1 VTVGAVP
8 ATATTAFFSSSPK
21 SLRRR
26 CIHRHSSAY
35 WGRSALVD
43 GKPARCVNNH
53 MNPTGVRPRVHRVA
67 KENVSVIAG
76 VHGVVPP
83 HRYTQAEVIQAL
95 LELPGYDGLAE
106 AVSRLHASAKVQS
119 RHLVLPIE
127 EYQNLTDFGQAN
139 DLFIEHA
146 VELGCAAVSGALDE
160 AGLEPRDV
168 DLIMSTTVT
177 GVAVPSL
184 DARIAGRLGLRPD
197 VRRVPLFGL
206 GCVAGAAGVARM
218 NDYLRGAPDDVAV
231 LVSVELCSLTR
242 KHNPSMATLVAGALF
257 GDGASAVV
265 AVGERRAEQVDPA
278 GPDILDSRSHLY
290 PDSLRTMGWD
300 IGTHGFEIVLGPEV
314 ATVVEQYLGDDVTN
328 FLAAHDLNISD
339 VGAWVSHPGGPKVIE
354 AITATLGLPDD
365 ALELTWRSLGEVG
378 NLSSSSVLHVL
389 RDTIAK
395 RPPSGSPGV
404 LMAMGPGFCSE
415 LVLLRWH

>member
-1 VTVGAVP
+1 VSEISVIGAV
-8 ATATTAFFSSSPK
+8 
-21 SLRRR
+21 
-26 CIHRHSSAY
+26 
-35 WGRSALVD
+35 
-43 GKPARCVNNH
+43 
-53 MNPTGVRPRVHRVA
+53 
-67 KENVSVIAG
+67 
-76 VHGVVPP
+76 HGELPP
-83 HRYTQAEVIQAL
+83 HRYTQSEVTQAL
-95 LELPGYDGLAE
+95 LELPGYEGLAE
-106 AVSRLHASAKVQS
+106 AVTRLHASAKVQS
-119 RHLVLPIE
+119 RHLVLPLE
-127 EYQNLTDFGQAN
+127 EYANLTDFGQAN

-146 VELGCAAVSGALDE
+146 VELGCAALSGALDE
-160 AGLEPRDV
+160 TGLKPQDV

-177 GVAVPSL
+177 GAAVPSL

-206 GCVAGAAGVARM
+206 GCVAGAAGVARL

-242 KHNPSMATLVAGALF
+242 KHHPTMATLVAGALF

-265 AVGERRAEQVDPA
+265 AVGERRAEQLDPD

-300 IGTHGFEIVLGPEV
+300 IGTRGFEIVLGPEV
-314 ATVVEQYLGDDVTN
+314 ATVVERYLGDDVTE
-328 FLAAHDLNISD
+328 FLAAHDLNVSD

-354 AITATLGLPDD
+354 AISATLGLPDD

-389 RDTIAK
+389 RDTITK

>member
-1 VTVGAVP
+1 
-8 ATATTAFFSSSPK
+8 
-21 SLRRR
+21 
-26 CIHRHSSAY
+26 
-35 WGRSALVD
+35 
-43 GKPARCVNNH
+43 

-76 VHGVVPP
+76 VHGEVPP
-83 HRYTQAEVIQAL
+83 HRYSQAEVIQAL

-127 EYQNLTDFGQAN
+127 EYQNLTDFGKAN

-146 VELGCAAVSGALDE
+146 VELGCAAVSGALEE

-265 AVGERRAEQVDPA
+265 AVGGRRAEQVDPA

-300 IGTHGFEIVLGPEV
+300 IGSHGFEIVLGPEV

-365 ALELTWRSLGEVG
+365 ALELTWRSLSEVG